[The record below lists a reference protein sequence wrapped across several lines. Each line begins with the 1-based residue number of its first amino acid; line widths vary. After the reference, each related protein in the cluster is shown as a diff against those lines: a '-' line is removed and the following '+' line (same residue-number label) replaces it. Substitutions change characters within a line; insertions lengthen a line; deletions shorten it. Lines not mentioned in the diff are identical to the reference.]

1 MMMIVKTLR
10 TAVAALVLATGGA
23 WAAGGA
29 GYVEDFDFA
38 HEGPFGTYD
47 KGQLQRG
54 FEVYNQIC
62 SACHGLEQVYFRNLT
77 EETGPGLPI
86 AYVEE
91 IAANYFV
98 PDDGLEA
105 FPGDER
111 EAKLSDQFP
120 GSSLS
125 NAPDL
130 SLMAKA
136 RAGFFGPYGL
146 GINQLVKGMGGPE
159 YIASLLTR
167 YTGSEK
173 EEAGVILYGN
183 ETYPGGYIAMAPPLW
198 GDDVFF
204 EDGSPTDLES
214 LSVDVAAFL
223 MWAAEPKLVQ
233 RKQMGLIGVLLMGLF
248 AVLLY
253 LTNKKLW
260 YPIKHRKAVT
270 PAE

>member
-1 MMMIVKTLR
+1 MMIVKTLR

-29 GYVEDFDFA
+29 GYVQDYDFP

-47 KGQLQRG
+47 RGQLQRG
-54 FEVYNQIC
+54 FEVYNQVC
-62 SACHGLEQVYFRNLT
+62 SACHGLEQVYFRNLMD
-77 EETGPGLPI
+77 ESGPGFPEG
-86 AYVEE
+86 YVNDV
-91 IAANYFV
+91 ASNYFV
-98 PDDGLEA
+98 PDDSLGA

-120 GSSLS
+120 GSALE

-136 RAGFFGPYGL
+136 RAGFHGPYGL

-159 YIASLLTR
+159 YIASLLTH
-167 YTGSEK
+167 YTGEEK
-173 EEAGVILYGN
+173 EEAGSLFYGN
-183 ETYPGGYIAMAPPLW
+183 ETFPGGWIAMAPPLW

-214 LSVDVAAFL
+214 LSQDVAAFL
-223 MWAAEPKLVQ
+223 MWSAEPKLVQ
-233 RKQMGLIGVLLMGLF
+233 RKQAGLVGVLLVGLLT
-248 AVLLY
+248 VLLY
-253 LTNKKLW
+253 FVNKKLW
-260 YPIKHRKAVT
+260 YPIKHRQAHM